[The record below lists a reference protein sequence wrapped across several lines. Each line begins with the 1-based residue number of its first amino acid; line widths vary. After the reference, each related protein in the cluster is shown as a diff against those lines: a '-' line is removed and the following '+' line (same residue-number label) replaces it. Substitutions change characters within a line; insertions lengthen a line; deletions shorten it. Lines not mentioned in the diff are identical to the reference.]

1 MTQNA
6 SEPIAQELDP
16 GLLKAVLWFA
26 ELSLKERI
34 AVAWAVANGF
44 QAKGELD
51 LAGSWAKWA
60 MEMERE
66 LIEGIGEDR
75 SGNQQHATE
84 PNRDQGED

>member
-6 SEPIAQELDP
+6 SESIAQELDP

-26 ELSLKERI
+26 GLSLKERI

-51 LAGSWAKWA
+51 LAGSWANWA

-66 LIEGIGEDR
+66 LIEGSGKDR
-75 SGNQQHATE
+75 SDSQQRQT
-84 PNRDQGED
+84 D